1 MESQTIEYKSD
12 IPKRA
17 NDFKA
22 EISAFLNTNDG
33 TVFLGVDDDGMFIPE
48 SIDKF
53 KHWESLLSDWIQSAF
68 NSPLNKLI
76 TLEIS
81 SKKFAIHIK
90 QGDKP
95 PYYYKDGES
104 FNSKGIY
111 IRNGS
116 SKRRATDDEVRR
128 MVKAQVANEFEVEQ
142 SSIQKGLTFHY
153 LQDKLLDNNIVFDP
167 KGLRL
172 QNIDNQYNNGALLL
186 SEQNSQVTKIA
197 VIDGLD
203 MSVDFLAKKKFN
215 GSLIKQIDLTL
226 EYISLLNDTKVSF
239 TGAAA
244 RVEHE
249 SYPSK
254 AIREAVI
261 NAYAHRDYSLSAD
274 IKVEVYDDRMEIFS
288 AGGLPDGL
296 SVADIKEGISAQRN
310 PNIVHVLDKIN
321 YIENFATGIRRILA
335 SYKDFDKEPKFIVTP
350 NQFKVV
356 LYNRHYAL
364 AADDKQGWSN
374 NSLKKNLSEAE
385 QLELGFT
392 PQDNTLE
399 HNIFGADI
407 KQYIDT
413 NDEKIIKILT
423 LNGDKSR
430 QYIQDYLQESKSKVR
445 QRLIKLI
452 ELELIHTRGK
462 GKAVVYYVTANNRK

>member
-172 QNIDNQYNNGALLL
+172 QNIDNQYN
-186 SEQNSQVTKIA
+186 
-197 VIDGLD
+197 
-203 MSVDFLAKKKFN
+203 
-215 GSLIKQIDLTL
+215 
-226 EYISLLNDTKVSF
+226 
-239 TGAAA
+239 
-244 RVEHE
+244 
-249 SYPSK
+249 
-254 AIREAVI
+254 
-261 NAYAHRDYSLSAD
+261 
-274 IKVEVYDDRMEIFS
+274 
-288 AGGLPDGL
+288 
-296 SVADIKEGISAQRN
+296 
-310 PNIVHVLDKIN
+310 
-321 YIENFATGIRRILA
+321 
-335 SYKDFDKEPKFIVTP
+335 
-350 NQFKVV
+350 
-356 LYNRHYAL
+356 
-364 AADDKQGWSN
+364 
-374 NSLKKNLSEAE
+374 
-385 QLELGFT
+385 
-392 PQDNTLE
+392 
-399 HNIFGADI
+399 
-407 KQYIDT
+407 
-413 NDEKIIKILT
+413 
-423 LNGDKSR
+423 
-430 QYIQDYLQESKSKVR
+430 
-445 QRLIKLI
+445 
-452 ELELIHTRGK
+452 
-462 GKAVVYYVTANNRK
+462 